1 MRVEIINKE
10 ELLNMVKNHG
20 EFACVWY
27 GAPDKYAEK
36 VGKSC
41 QESGHMSG
49 SRCEYIKFRIY
60 DIDRG
65 TAEQIMRHEVGTNIP
80 FDEQD
85 NYSFIDINPSN
96 MVKNMASFRYIDK
109 DGFKYTIP
117 RTIRNCPAAVKLY
130 NNLMRHIDSER
141 RKIKEVL
148 VKFCRSVRAENTYA
162 H

>member
-1 MRVEIINKE
+1 M
-10 ELLNMVKNHG
+10 G
-20 EFACVWY
+20 EFACVCY
-27 GAPDKYAEK
+27 GTPDKYAEK

-65 TAEQIMRHEVGTNIP
+65 TAEQIMRHEVGTNVP

-96 MVKNMASFRYIDK
+96 MVKNMPHSA
-109 DGFKYTIP
+109 T
-117 RTIRNCPAAVKLY
+117 
-130 NNLMRHIDSER
+130 
-141 RKIKEVL
+141 
-148 VKFCRSVRAENTYA
+148 
-162 H
+162 